1 MLATPLLVLSEEERV
16 VDPQLGYPLGYAK
29 LCSQQA
35 AAAAA
40 HGHGQQQQEEGG
52 DSAVTVFTTP
62 YSRGPP
68 QRFLPYS
75 PVTQNVSCCSCCC
88 HSLSRSLS
96 LSLLSLDFGPTR
108 PEAAVADS
116 SEYNVLLMG
125 GWVLMFVVV
134 PVLCVVEGLGQLVS
148 YSF

>member
-35 AAAAA
+35 AA

-52 DSAVTVFTTP
+52 DSVVTVFTTP

-88 HSLSRSLS
+88 HSLSLSLS
-96 LSLLSLDFGPTR
+96 LSFLLFWTH
-108 PEAAVADS
+108 ET
-116 SEYNVLLMG
+116 
-125 GWVLMFVVV
+125 
-134 PVLCVVEGLGQLVS
+134 
-148 YSF
+148 

>member
-16 VDPQLGYPLGYAK
+16 VDPQLGYPPGYAK
-29 LCSQQA
+29 LCSQQ

-40 HGHGQQQQEEGG
+40 HGHGQQQQEESG
-52 DSAVTVFTTP
+52 DSVATVFTTP

-75 PVTQNVSCCSCCC
+75 PVTQNVSCCSCWC
-88 HSLSRSLS
+88 HSLS
-96 LSLLSLDFGPTR
+96 LLALDFGPTR

-148 YSF
+148 CSF

>member
-1 MLATPLLVLSEEERV
+1 VLSEEERV

-52 DSAVTVFTTP
+52 DSVVTVFTTP

-75 PVTQNVSCCSCCC
+75 PVTQNVSCCSCSC
-88 HSLSRSLS
+88 HSLSLSLS

-125 GWVLMFVVV
+125 GWVSMFVVV
-134 PVLCVVEGLGQLVS
+134 PVLHVIEGLGQLVS
-148 YSF
+148 CSF